1 MPSPPAWPSAESQPS
16 RQSSN
21 AYSLRLTRRSH
32 PLYSSKKPSCE
43 LSAGST
49 YSEMKKQPPSH
60 CGAMGAKGG
69 CDGGGCGGDW
79 SNPAARMDNKAAVP
93 ISRVGC
99 YFLLAR
105 RLHPY
110 RWPRED
116 TLPVPPS
123 SLWPL
128 HPTQCASS
136 VAPGVQT
143 LKKLESRRLLGAASV
158 RPTLPCS
165 PAGVP
170 PRGAMNIL
178 ETHSLKTDSRI
189 GLAKMEG
196 LLNSVLGKSLSPS
209 NPLHRG

>member
-99 YFLLAR
+99 YFFTRARPTSLSLASAR
-105 RLHPY
+105 HFACSPHR
-110 RWPRED
+110 
-116 TLPVPPS
+116 
-123 SLWPL
+123 PL
-128 HPTQCASS
+128 HPTQCASA

>member
-99 YFLLAR
+99 YFLLVR

-116 TLPVPPS
+116 TLPVPPIG
-123 SLWPL
+123 LFIPRNARAL
-128 HPTQCASS
+128 
-136 VAPGVQT
+136 APGVQT

>member
-1 MPSPPAWPSAESQPS
+1 MQLVSEVQAKILVYCLVKTLCLSPH
-16 RQSSN
+16 RH
-21 AYSLRLTRRSH
+21 Y
-32 PLYSSKKPSCE
+32 
-43 LSAGST
+43 
-49 YSEMKKQPPSH
+49 
-60 CGAMGAKGG
+60 
-69 CDGGGCGGDW
+69 
-79 SNPAARMDNKAAVP
+79 
-93 ISRVGC
+93 
-99 YFLLAR
+99 
-105 RLHPY
+105 
-110 RWPRED
+110 
-116 TLPVPPS
+116 
-123 SLWPL
+123 
-128 HPTQCASS
+128 HPTQCASP

>member
-1 MPSPPAWPSAESQPS
+1 MAEGVVATGRTQQRGWTTRPPCPFHASAATFYSRAAYILIAGLVKTLCLSPH
-16 RQSSN
+16 RH
-21 AYSLRLTRRSH
+21 Y
-32 PLYSSKKPSCE
+32 
-43 LSAGST
+43 
-49 YSEMKKQPPSH
+49 
-60 CGAMGAKGG
+60 
-69 CDGGGCGGDW
+69 
-79 SNPAARMDNKAAVP
+79 
-93 ISRVGC
+93 
-99 YFLLAR
+99 
-105 RLHPY
+105 
-110 RWPRED
+110 
-116 TLPVPPS
+116 
-123 SLWPL
+123 
-128 HPTQCASS
+128 HPTQCASP